1 MKTLIN
7 HEHNSTRPGVAA
19 RHHHSHRAAHARALE
34 SRKASVCVT
43 AERSVFSHRLP
54 AICLLYLLP
63 SDQFNGGIVAEVCTW
78 HQSSISAE
86 RRQTGRQM
94 TKWFRGSG
102 VAPERPDIKGSS
114 GKPPDTPRSG
124 RGIVVTEGTT
134 CPPRSRLSWEG
145 FSEGAVVFSKCC
157 SGASMAQAVN
167 CDQPGRACGHSW
179 STVGVPAEFGPE
191 RPFSSAVIPLC
202 AFISGAD

>member
-1 MKTLIN
+1 MRTRIPFHVPQFPSEVIGSYYLGKGTKTLIN
-7 HEHNSTRPGVAA
+7 YKHNSTRPGVAV

-34 SRKASVCVT
+34 SHKASVCVT
-43 AERSVFSHRLP
+43 AERSVFSHLLP

-114 GKPPDTPRSG
+114 GKPPDTPQERQRHCG
-124 RGIVVTEGTT
+124 YQGHHLPTAVQAQLGGFFRG
-134 CPPRSRLSWEG
+134 CR
-145 FSEGAVVFSKCC
+145 
-157 SGASMAQAVN
+157 
-167 CDQPGRACGHSW
+167 
-179 STVGVPAEFGPE
+179 GV
-191 RPFSSAVIPLC
+191 
-202 AFISGAD
+202 